1 MPLGRALESASV
13 NVLLNKLAS
22 QQFIDFFFKWK
33 LDTGLLTKLETTLQ
47 VIYAVLDDAEEKQA
61 ENDPHVKNWLD
72 KVRDAAYD
80 AEDIL
85 EEIAIDAL
93 ESRNKV
99 PNFIYESLNLSQEV
113 KEGIDFKKKDIAAA
127 LNPFGERI
135 DSKMRNIVE
144 RLEDIVKQ
152 KDILRLRENT
162 RGIVSGIE
170 KRLTTPL
177 VNEEHVFG
185 SRIYGRDGDKE
196 EMIKLLTSCEENS
209 DEIRVIP
216 IVGMGGLGKTTLA
229 QIVYNDERVMKH
241 FQLQAWAC
249 VSDEFEVKRITKALV
264 ESATKRTC
272 GLNNL
277 ELLQSELRKKLN
289 RRKFLLVL
297 DDVWNE
303 DYGDWDKL
311 RIPLAVGSP
320 GSKIIVTTRS
330 ERVASIMR
338 PGKTYPLKGL
348 SSDDCWSLLEQIAF
362 PNGNSYAFPELK
374 IIAEGVARKCKGLPL
389 AAKSLGGLLRSNPK
403 ENYWKDIL
411 NSKIWDFSINGIIPP
426 LRLSY
431 HHLPPHLKQC
441 FIYCA
446 VFPKDFEFD
455 IEMLVLLWIAEGF
468 VQQPEGG
475 KEMEAMARS
484 YFFDLLSRSFFQ
496 QSSVDKS
503 QYLMHDLIHDLAQF
517 IFGKV
522 FLRLED
528 KAEVVKQSDIYEKT
542 RHFSYIRGDT
552 DIYGKFEPLSKVKC
566 LRTFLSLDPLHGFN
580 IYCLTKKV
588 PGDLLP
594 ELRFLRVLRLS
605 GYEIT
610 KLPDS
615 IGSLK
620 HLRYLNLSYS
630 SIKELPESTST
641 VYNLQTLLLKCP
653 HLVKLPMDLKNL
665 TNLRHLNIETSHL
678 QMMPLDMG
686 KLTSLQ
692 TLSNFVVGEG
702 RGSGIG
708 QLKSLSNLR
717 GKLSISGLQNV
728 VNVRDAIEAKL
739 EDKEYLEKLV
749 LEWTHIFDSTR
760 DEEVENEILDM
771 LQPHENLKNLSI
783 EYYGG
788 TEFPSWVG
796 DPSFSKMEYLNL
808 KGCKKCTSLPS
819 LGQLPL
825 LKELII
831 EGMDGIRHVG
841 PQFYGDDYTSIGP
854 FQSLET
860 LKFENMKEWEEWS
873 SFGDGGVEGF
883 PRLRDLSIL
892 RCPKL
897 TRFSHRFSSL
907 EKLCIQLCEELAA
920 FSRFPSPEN
929 LESEDFPRLRVLDLV
944 RCPKLSKLPNY
955 LPSLEGVWIDDCEKL
970 AVLPK
975 LVKLLKLDLLGSNVE
990 ILGTMVDLRSLTFLQ
1005 INQISTL
1012 KMFPEGFMKRSA
1024 KLEELKIVNCG
1035 DLVDLSNQQL
1045 GLAHLASLRRL
1056 TISGC
1061 PKLVA
1066 LPDEVNKM
1074 LPRLESLDIK
1084 DCCDLEKLPDELFK
1098 LESLSE
1104 LRVEGCQKLVSFP
1117 DMGLPSKL
1125 KRLVIQNCGA
1135 LKAIQDGNLRNNT
1148 SLEFLEIR
1156 SCSSLV
1162 SVLEGGIPTTLKDM
1176 RIYYCSSLK
1185 SLPVEMMNND
1195 MSLEYLEIQ
1204 GCASLLSFPA
1214 GELPKSLKRLEI
1226 SSCGNFLSL
1235 PSSLLNLVHLDFLN
1249 LEDCPLLEYFP
1260 NTGLPTRNLREL
1272 TICKCE
1278 KLQSLPNR
1286 FHNLKS
1292 LQKLAI
1298 SGCPSLVSLP
1308 KQGLPTNLISL
1319 EITNCENL
1327 NPIDEWKL
1335 HKLTTLRTFSI
1346 GGIPGLVSF
1355 SNTYLL
1361 PDSITSLHILKL
1373 PVPSISEGLQN
1384 LSSLETLIIRDCE
1397 ELRSLPKEGLPAT
1410 LSSLRIKNCPLLQ
1423 SRCKE
1428 DTGEDWPKIMDIPD
1442 VVIF

>member
-1 MPLGRALESASV
+1 
-13 NVLLNKLAS
+13 
-22 QQFIDFFFKWK
+22 
-33 LDTGLLTKLETTLQ
+33 
-47 VIYAVLDDAEEKQA
+47 
-61 ENDPHVKNWLD
+61 
-72 KVRDAAYD
+72 
-80 AEDIL
+80 
-85 EEIAIDAL
+85 
-93 ESRNKV
+93 
-99 PNFIYESLNLSQEV
+99 
-113 KEGIDFKKKDIAAA
+113 
-127 LNPFGERI
+127 
-135 DSKMRNIVE
+135 
-144 RLEDIVKQ
+144 
-152 KDILRLRENT
+152 
-162 RGIVSGIE
+162 
-170 KRLTTPL
+170 
-177 VNEEHVFG
+177 
-185 SRIYGRDGDKE
+185 
-196 EMIKLLTSCEENS
+196 
-209 DEIRVIP
+209 
-216 IVGMGGLGKTTLA
+216 
-229 QIVYNDERVMKH
+229 
-241 FQLQAWAC
+241 
-249 VSDEFEVKRITKALV
+249 
-264 ESATKRTC
+264 
-272 GLNNL
+272 
-277 ELLQSELRKKLN
+277 
-289 RRKFLLVL
+289 
-297 DDVWNE
+297 
-303 DYGDWDKL
+303 
-311 RIPLAVGSP
+311 
-320 GSKIIVTTRS
+320 
-330 ERVASIMR
+330 
-338 PGKTYPLKGL
+338 
-348 SSDDCWSLLEQIAF
+348 
-362 PNGNSYAFPELK
+362 
-374 IIAEGVARKCKGLPL
+374 
-389 AAKSLGGLLRSNPK
+389 
-403 ENYWKDIL
+403 
-411 NSKIWDFSINGIIPP
+411 
-426 LRLSY
+426 
-431 HHLPPHLKQC
+431 
-441 FIYCA
+441 
-446 VFPKDFEFD
+446 
-455 IEMLVLLWIAEGF
+455 
-468 VQQPEGG
+468 
-475 KEMEAMARS
+475 MEAMARS

-517 IFGKV
+517 ISGKV

-528 KAEVVKQSDIYEKT
+528 KAEVVKQSNIYEKA

-552 DIYGKFEPLSKVKC
+552 DVYVKFKPLSKV
-566 LRTFLSLDPLHGFN
+566 PE
-580 IYCLTKKV
+580 
-588 PGDLLP
+588 DLLP
-594 ELRFLRVLRLS
+594 ELRFLRVLWLS

-641 VYNLQTLLLKCP
+641 VYNLQTLLLKCR
-653 HLVKLPMDLKNL
+653 HLIKLPMDLKNL
-665 TNLRHLNIETSHL
+665 TNLRHLNIETSGL

-749 LEWTHIFDSTR
+749 LEWIGIFDSTR
-760 DEEVENEILDM
+760 DEKVENEILDM
-771 LQPHENLKNLSI
+771 LQPHENLKISI

-860 LKFENMKEWEEWS
+860 LKI
-873 SFGDGGVEGF
+873 

-907 EKLCIQLCEELAA
+907 EKLCIELCEELAA
-920 FSRFPSPEN
+920 FSRLPSPEN
-929 LESEDFPRLRVLDLV
+929 LESEDFPHRVLDLV
-944 RCPKLSKLPNY
+944 CCPKLSKLSNY

-975 LVKLLKLDLLGSNVE
+975 LVKLLNLDLLGSNVE

-1012 KMFPEGFMKRSA
+1012 KIFPEGFMQQSA

-1035 DLVDLSNQQL
+1035 DLVALSNQQL

-1056 TISGC
+1056 TISAC

-1074 LPRLESLDIK
+1074 PPRLESLDIK
-1084 DCCDLEKLPDELFK
+1084 DCHNLEKLPDELFK

-1104 LRVEGCQKLVSFP
+1104 LRVEGCQKLESFP

-1135 LKAIQDGNLRNNT
+1135 MKAIQDGNLRNNT

-1162 SVLEGGIPTTLKDM
+1162 SVLEGGIPTTLKYM
-1176 RIYYCSSLK
+1176 RISYCSSLK

-1278 KLQSLPNR
+1278 KLKSLPNR

-1298 SGCPSLVSLP
+1298 SDCPSLVSLP

-1319 EITNCENL
+1319 EITRCEKL

-1346 GGIPGLVSF
+1346 GGIPGLV
-1355 SNTYLL
+1355 
-1361 PDSITSLHILKL
+1361 
-1373 PVPSISEGLQN
+1373 
-1384 LSSLETLIIRDCE
+1384 DCE

-1442 VVIF
+1442 AAFLEALMLYSLRRLASNFSKLGVYKVVEDQCGGENTFELLMVSPKLYPSMMLPQGKEELN

>member
-33 LDTGLLTKLETTLQ
+33 LDTGLLTKLQTTLQ

-185 SRIYGRDGDKE
+185 SPIYGRDGDKE

-229 QIVYNDERVMKH
+229 QIVYNDERVKKH
-241 FQLQAWAC
+241 FQLKAWAC

-277 ELLQSELRKKLN
+277 ELLQSELRKMLN

-374 IIAEGVARKCKGLPL
+374 VIAEGVARKCKGLPL
-389 AAKSLGGLLRSNPK
+389 AAKSLGGLLRSNPN

-411 NSKIWDFSINGIIPP
+411 NSKIWDFSNNGIIPP

-441 FIYCA
+441 FVYCA

-517 IFGKV
+517 ISGKE

-528 KAEVVKQSDIYEKT
+528 KAEVVKQSNIYEKA

-552 DIYGKFEPLSKVKC
+552 DVYVKFKPLSKVKC
-566 LRTFLSLDPLHGFN
+566 LRTFLSLDPLHGFK

-588 PGDLLP
+588 PEDLLP
-594 ELRFLRVLRLS
+594 ELRFLRVLWLS

-641 VYNLQTLLLKCP
+641 VYATAK
-653 HLVKLPMDLKNL
+653 M
-665 TNLRHLNIETSHL
+665 S
-678 QMMPLDMG
+678 
-686 KLTSLQ
+686 
-692 TLSNFVVGEG
+692 
-702 RGSGIG
+702 
-708 QLKSLSNLR
+708 

-749 LEWTHIFDSTR
+749 LEWIGIFDGTR
-760 DEEVENEILDM
+760 DEKVENEILDM

-808 KGCKKCTSLPS
+808 KGCKKCISLPS

-831 EGMDGIRHVG
+831 EGMDGIKHVG
-841 PQFYGDDYTSIGP
+841 PQFYGDDYSSIDP

-860 LKFENMKEWEEWS
+860 LKFENIEEWEEWS

-883 PRLRDLSIL
+883 PCLRELSIFK
-892 RCPKL
+892 CPKL

-907 EKLCIQLCEELAA
+907 EKLCIERCQELAA
-920 FSRFPSPEN
+920 FSRLPSPEN
-929 LESEDFPRLRVLDLV
+929 LESEDFPRLRVLRLV

-975 LVKLLKLDLLGSNVE
+975 LVKLLNLDLLGSNVE
-990 ILGTMVDLRSLTFLQ
+990 ILGTMVDLR
-1005 INQISTL
+1005 
-1012 KMFPEGFMKRSA
+1012 FMQQSA

-1035 DLVDLSNQQL
+1035 DLVALSNQQL

-1074 LPRLESLDIK
+1074 PPRLESLDIK
-1084 DCCDLEKLPDELFK
+1084 DCHNLEKLPDELFK

-1104 LRVEGCQKLVSFP
+1104 LRVEGCQKLESFP

-1135 LKAIQDGNLRNNT
+1135 MKAIQDGNLRSNT

-1162 SVLEGGIPTTLKDM
+1162 SVLEGGIPTTLKYM
-1176 RIYYCSSLK
+1176 RISYCKSLK

-1195 MSLEYLEIQ
+1195 MSLEYLEIEA
-1204 GCASLLSFPA
+1204 CASLLSFPV

-1226 SSCGNFLSL
+1226 SICGNFLSL
-1235 PSSLLNLVHLDFLN
+1235 PSSLLNLVHLDFLH
-1249 LEDCPLLEYFP
+1249 LENCPLLEYFP
-1260 NTGLPTRNLREL
+1260 NTGLPTPNLRKL
-1272 TICKCE
+1272 TIATCK
-1278 KLQSLPNR
+1278 KLKFLPNR

-1292 LQKLAI
+1292 LQKLAL
-1298 SGCPSLVSLP
+1298 SRCPSLVSLP

-1319 EITNCENL
+1319 EITRCEKL

-1335 HKLTTLRTFSI
+1335 HKLTTLRTFLFE
-1346 GGIPGLVSF
+1346 GIPGLVSF

-1361 PDSITSLHILKL
+1361 PDSITFLHIQEL
-1373 PVPSISEGLQN
+1373 PDLLSISEGLQN
-1384 LSSLETLIIRDCE
+1384 LTSLETLKIRDCHK
-1397 ELRSLPKEGLPAT
+1397 LQALPKEGLPAT
-1410 LSSLRIKNCPLLQ
+1410 LSSLTIKNCPLIQ
-1423 SRCKE
+1423 SRCME
-1428 DTGEDWPKIMDIPD
+1428 ILDQVLVEFFHTGGREILSGCFSGSTH
-1442 VVIF
+1442 VIFLEKVPFLESKDDDGLHKWVA

>member
-1 MPLGRALESASV
+1 MRSLNYQILLAVSNISV
-13 NVLLNKLAS
+13 TSISLTVQSRSYLS
-22 QQFIDFFFKWK
+22 QQ
-33 LDTGLLTKLETTLQ
+33 
-47 VIYAVLDDAEEKQA
+47 
-61 ENDPHVKNWLD
+61 
-72 KVRDAAYD
+72 
-80 AEDIL
+80 
-85 EEIAIDAL
+85 AL
-93 ESRNKV
+93 S
-99 PNFIYESLNLSQEV
+99 
-113 KEGIDFKKKDIAAA
+113 
-127 LNPFGERI
+127 
-135 DSKMRNIVE
+135 
-144 RLEDIVKQ
+144 
-152 KDILRLRENT
+152 
-162 RGIVSGIE
+162 
-170 KRLTTPL
+170 
-177 VNEEHVFG
+177 
-185 SRIYGRDGDKE
+185 
-196 EMIKLLTSCEENS
+196 
-209 DEIRVIP
+209 
-216 IVGMGGLGKTTLA
+216 
-229 QIVYNDERVMKH
+229 
-241 FQLQAWAC
+241 
-249 VSDEFEVKRITKALV
+249 
-264 ESATKRTC
+264 
-272 GLNNL
+272 
-277 ELLQSELRKKLN
+277 
-289 RRKFLLVL
+289 
-297 DDVWNE
+297 
-303 DYGDWDKL
+303 
-311 RIPLAVGSP
+311 
-320 GSKIIVTTRS
+320 
-330 ERVASIMR
+330 
-338 PGKTYPLKGL
+338 
-348 SSDDCWSLLEQIAF
+348 
-362 PNGNSYAFPELK
+362 
-374 IIAEGVARKCKGLPL
+374 
-389 AAKSLGGLLRSNPK
+389 
-403 ENYWKDIL
+403 
-411 NSKIWDFSINGIIPP
+411 
-426 LRLSY
+426 
-431 HHLPPHLKQC
+431 
-441 FIYCA
+441 
-446 VFPKDFEFD
+446 
-455 IEMLVLLWIAEGF
+455 
-468 VQQPEGG
+468 
-475 KEMEAMARS
+475 
-484 YFFDLLSRSFFQ
+484 
-496 QSSVDKS
+496 
-503 QYLMHDLIHDLAQF
+503 
-517 IFGKV
+517 
-522 FLRLED
+522 
-528 KAEVVKQSDIYEKT
+528 
-542 RHFSYIRGDT
+542 
-552 DIYGKFEPLSKVKC
+552 
-566 LRTFLSLDPLHGFN
+566 
-580 IYCLTKKV
+580 
-588 PGDLLP
+588 
-594 ELRFLRVLRLS
+594 
-605 GYEIT
+605 
-610 KLPDS
+610 
-615 IGSLK
+615 
-620 HLRYLNLSYS
+620 
-630 SIKELPESTST
+630 
-641 VYNLQTLLLKCP
+641 TLLLKCR
-653 HLVKLPMDLKNL
+653 HLIKLPMDLKNV
-665 TNLRHLNIETSHL
+665 TNLRHLNIETSGL
-678 QMMPLDMG
+678 QLMPVDMG

-831 EGMDGIRHVG
+831 EGMDGIKHVG
-841 PQFYGDDYTSIGP
+841 PQFYGDDYSSIDP

-975 LVKLLKLDLLGSNVE
+975 LVKLLNLDLLGSNVE

-1012 KMFPEGFMKRSA
+1012 KIFPEGFMQQSA

-1035 DLVDLSNQQL
+1035 DLVALSNQQL

-1074 LPRLESLDIK
+1074 PPRLESLDIK
-1084 DCCDLEKLPDELFK
+1084 DCHNLEKLPDELFK

-1104 LRVEGCQKLVSFP
+1104 LRVEGCQILVSFP

-1135 LKAIQDGNLRNNT
+1135 MKAIQDGNLRNNT

-1162 SVLEGGIPTTLKDM
+1162 SVLEGGIPITLKYM
-1176 RIYYCSSLK
+1176 RISYCRSLK

-1195 MSLEYLEIQ
+1195 MSLEYLEIEA
-1204 GCASLLSFPA
+1204 CASLLSFPA

-1278 KLQSLPNR
+1278 KLKSLPNR

-1319 EITNCENL
+1319 EITHCEKL

-1361 PDSITSLHILKL
+1361 PDSITFLRILEL
-1373 PVPSISEGLQN
+1373 PDLLSISEGLQN
-1384 LSSLETLIIRDCE
+1384 LTSLETLMIRDCDK
-1397 ELRSLPKEGLPAT
+1397 LQYLPKEGLPAT
-1410 LSSLRIKNCPLLQ
+1410 LSSLTIKNCPLIQ
-1423 SRCKE
+1423 SRCKQ
-1428 DTGEDWPKIMDIPD
+1428 DTGEDWSKIMDIPD
-1442 VVIF
+1442 VVLF

>member
-1 MPLGRALESASV
+1 
-13 NVLLNKLAS
+13 
-22 QQFIDFFFKWK
+22 
-33 LDTGLLTKLETTLQ
+33 
-47 VIYAVLDDAEEKQA
+47 
-61 ENDPHVKNWLD
+61 
-72 KVRDAAYD
+72 
-80 AEDIL
+80 
-85 EEIAIDAL
+85 
-93 ESRNKV
+93 
-99 PNFIYESLNLSQEV
+99 
-113 KEGIDFKKKDIAAA
+113 
-127 LNPFGERI
+127 
-135 DSKMRNIVE
+135 
-144 RLEDIVKQ
+144 
-152 KDILRLRENT
+152 
-162 RGIVSGIE
+162 
-170 KRLTTPL
+170 
-177 VNEEHVFG
+177 
-185 SRIYGRDGDKE
+185 
-196 EMIKLLTSCEENS
+196 
-209 DEIRVIP
+209 
-216 IVGMGGLGKTTLA
+216 
-229 QIVYNDERVMKH
+229 
-241 FQLQAWAC
+241 
-249 VSDEFEVKRITKALV
+249 
-264 ESATKRTC
+264 
-272 GLNNL
+272 
-277 ELLQSELRKKLN
+277 
-289 RRKFLLVL
+289 
-297 DDVWNE
+297 
-303 DYGDWDKL
+303 
-311 RIPLAVGSP
+311 
-320 GSKIIVTTRS
+320 
-330 ERVASIMR
+330 
-338 PGKTYPLKGL
+338 
-348 SSDDCWSLLEQIAF
+348 
-362 PNGNSYAFPELK
+362 
-374 IIAEGVARKCKGLPL
+374 
-389 AAKSLGGLLRSNPK
+389 
-403 ENYWKDIL
+403 
-411 NSKIWDFSINGIIPP
+411 
-426 LRLSY
+426 
-431 HHLPPHLKQC
+431 
-441 FIYCA
+441 
-446 VFPKDFEFD
+446 
-455 IEMLVLLWIAEGF
+455 MLVLLWIAEGF

-475 KEMEAMARS
+475 KEMEATARS

-517 IFGKV
+517 ISGKV

-528 KAEVVKQSDIYEKT
+528 KAEVVKQSNIYEKA

-552 DIYGKFEPLSKVKC
+552 DVYVKFKPLSKVKC

-588 PGDLLP
+588 PEDLLP
-594 ELRFLRVLRLS
+594 ELRFLRVLWLS

-641 VYNLQTLLLKCP
+641 VYNLQTLLLKCR
-653 HLVKLPMDLKNL
+653 HLIKLPMDLKNL
-665 TNLRHLNIETSHL
+665 TNLRHLNIETSDL
-678 QMMPLDMG
+678 QMMPLEMG

-692 TLSNFVVGEG
+692 TLSNFVVGKG

-749 LEWTHIFDSTR
+749 LEWIGIFDSTR
-760 DEEVENEILDM
+760 DEKVENEIFDM

-796 DPSFSKMEYLNL
+796 DPSFSMMEYLNL
-808 KGCKKCTSLPS
+808 KGCKKCISLPS

-831 EGMDGIRHVG
+831 EGMDGIKHVG
-841 PQFYGDDYTSIGP
+841 PQFYGDDYSSIDP

-883 PRLRDLSIL
+883 PCLRELSTF

-907 EKLCIQLCEELAA
+907 EKLRIELCEELAA
-920 FSRFPSPEN
+920 FSRLPSPEN
-929 LESEDFPRLRVLDLV
+929 LESEDFPHLRVLKLV

-975 LVKLLKLDLLGSNVE
+975 LVKLLNLDLLGSNVE

-1012 KMFPEGFMKRSA
+1012 KIFPEGFMQQSA

-1035 DLVDLSNQQL
+1035 DLVALSNQQL

-1074 LPRLESLDIK
+1074 PPRLESLDIK
-1084 DCCDLEKLPDELFK
+1084 DCHNLEKLPDELFK

-1104 LRVEGCQKLVSFP
+1104 LRVEGCQKLESFP

-1135 LKAIQDGNLRNNT
+1135 MKAIQDGNLRNNT

-1162 SVLEGGIPTTLKDM
+1162 SVLEGGIPITLKYM
-1176 RIYYCSSLK
+1176 RISYCRSLK

-1195 MSLEYLEIQ
+1195 MSLEYLEIEA
-1204 GCASLLSFPA
+1204 CASLLSFPA

-1226 SSCGNFLSL
+1226 SICGNFLSL
-1235 PSSLLNLVHLDFLN
+1235 PSSLLNLVHLDFLH

-1278 KLQSLPNR
+1278 KLKSLPNR

-1319 EITNCENL
+1319 EITHCEKL

-1361 PDSITSLHILKL
+1361 PDSITFLRILEL
-1373 PVPSISEGLQN
+1373 PDLLSISEGLQN
-1384 LSSLETLIIRDCE
+1384 LTSLETLMIRDCDK
-1397 ELRSLPKEGLPAT
+1397 LQYLPKEGLPAT
-1410 LSSLRIKNCPLLQ
+1410 LSSLTIKNCPLLQ
-1423 SRCKE
+1423 SRCKQ
-1428 DTGEDWPKIMDIPD
+1428 DTGEDWSKIMDIPD
-1442 VVIF
+1442 VVLF

>member
-22 QQFIDFFFKWK
+22 QQFIDFFLKWK
-33 LDTGLLTKLETTLQ
+33 LDIGLLIKLETTLQ

-99 PNFIYESLNLSQEV
+99 PNFICESLNLSQEV

-135 DSKMRNIVE
+135 DSKMRDIVE
-144 RLEDIVKQ
+144 RLEDVVKQ

-185 SRIYGRDGDKE
+185 SRIYGRDGDRE

-209 DEIRVIP
+209 DEVCVIP

-229 QIVYNDERVMKH
+229 QIVYNDERVKKH
-241 FQLQAWAC
+241 FQLKAWAC
-249 VSDEFEVKRITKALV
+249 VSDEFDVMRITKALV
-264 ESATKRTC
+264 ESGTKRTC
-272 GLNNL
+272 GMNNL
-277 ELLQSELRKKLN
+277 ELLQGKLRDMLN

-311 RIPLAVGSP
+311 RIPLAIGSP

-338 PGKTYPLKGL
+338 PGKAYPLKEL

-362 PNGNSYAFPELK
+362 PHRNSDAFPGLK

-389 AAKSLGGLLRSNPK
+389 AAKSLGGLLRSNPE

-411 NSKIWDFSINGIIPP
+411 NSRIWDLSNNGIIPP
-426 LRLSY
+426 
-431 HHLPPHLKQC
+431 
-441 FIYCA
+441 
-446 VFPKDFEFD
+446 
-455 IEMLVLLWIAEGF
+455 
-468 VQQPEGG
+468 
-475 KEMEAMARS
+475 
-484 YFFDLLSRSFFQ
+484 
-496 QSSVDKS
+496 
-503 QYLMHDLIHDLAQF
+503 
-517 IFGKV
+517 
-522 FLRLED
+522 LRLED
-528 KAEVVKQSDIYEKT
+528 KAEVVKQSNIYEKA

-552 DIYGKFEPLSKVKC
+552 DVYVKFKPLSKVKC

-588 PGDLLP
+588 PEDLLP
-594 ELRFLRVLRLS
+594 ELRFLRVLWLS

-641 VYNLQTLLLKCP
+641 VYNLQTLLLKCR
-653 HLVKLPMDLKNL
+653 HLIKLPMDLKNL
-665 TNLRHLNIETSHL
+665 TNLRHLNIETSDL
-678 QMMPLDMG
+678 QMMPLEMG

-692 TLSNFVVGEG
+692 TLSNFVVGKG

-749 LEWTHIFDSTR
+749 LEWIGIFDSTR
-760 DEEVENEILDM
+760 DEKVENEIFDM

-796 DPSFSKMEYLNL
+796 DPSFSMMEYLNL
-808 KGCKKCTSLPS
+808 KGCKKCISLPS

-831 EGMDGIRHVG
+831 EGMDGIKHVG
-841 PQFYGDDYTSIGP
+841 PQFYGDDYSSIDP

-883 PRLRDLSIL
+883 PCLRELSTF

-907 EKLCIQLCEELAA
+907 EKLRIELCEELAA
-920 FSRFPSPEN
+920 FSRLPSPEN
-929 LESEDFPRLRVLDLV
+929 LESEDFPHLRVLKLV

-975 LVKLLKLDLLGSNVE
+975 LVKLLNLDLLGSNVE

-1012 KMFPEGFMKRSA
+1012 KIFPEGFMQQSA

-1035 DLVDLSNQQL
+1035 DLVALSNQQL

-1074 LPRLESLDIK
+1074 PPRLESLDIK
-1084 DCCDLEKLPDELFK
+1084 DCHNLEKLPDELFK

-1104 LRVEGCQKLVSFP
+1104 LRVEGCQKLESFP

-1135 LKAIQDGNLRNNT
+1135 MKAIQDGNLRNNT

-1162 SVLEGGIPTTLKDM
+1162 SVLEGGIPITLKYM
-1176 RIYYCSSLK
+1176 RISYCRSLK

-1195 MSLEYLEIQ
+1195 MSLEYLEIEA
-1204 GCASLLSFPA
+1204 CASLLSFPA

-1226 SSCGNFLSL
+1226 SICGNFLSL
-1235 PSSLLNLVHLDFLN
+1235 PSSLLNLVHLDFLH

-1278 KLQSLPNR
+1278 KLKSLPNR

-1319 EITNCENL
+1319 EITHCEKL

-1361 PDSITSLHILKL
+1361 PDSITFLRILEL
-1373 PVPSISEGLQN
+1373 PDLLSISEGLQN
-1384 LSSLETLIIRDCE
+1384 LTSLETLMIRDCDK
-1397 ELRSLPKEGLPAT
+1397 LQYLPKEGLPAT
-1410 LSSLRIKNCPLLQ
+1410 LSSLTIKNCPLLQ
-1423 SRCKE
+1423 SRCKQ
-1428 DTGEDWPKIMDIPD
+1428 DTGEDWSKIMDIPD
-1442 VVIF
+1442 VVLF

>member
-22 QQFIDFFFKWK
+22 QQFIDFFLKWK
-33 LDTGLLTKLETTLQ
+33 LDIGLLIKLETTLQ

-99 PNFIYESLNLSQEV
+99 PNFI
-113 KEGIDFKKKDIAAA
+113 
-127 LNPFGERI
+127 
-135 DSKMRNIVE
+135 
-144 RLEDIVKQ
+144 Q

-209 DEIRVIP
+209 DEVCVIP

-229 QIVYNDERVMKH
+229 QIVYNDERVKKH
-241 FQLQAWAC
+241 FQLKAWAC
-249 VSDEFEVKRITKALV
+249 VSDEFDVMRITKALL
-264 ESATKRTC
+264 ESGTKRTC
-272 GLNNL
+272 GMNNL
-277 ELLQSELRKKLN
+277 ELLQGKLRDMLN

-320 GSKIIVTTRS
+320 
-330 ERVASIMR
+330 
-338 PGKTYPLKGL
+338 
-348 SSDDCWSLLEQIAF
+348 EQIAF
-362 PNGNSYAFPELK
+362 PHRNSDAFPGLK

-389 AAKSLGGLLRSNPK
+389 AAKSLGGLLRSNPE

-411 NSKIWDFSINGIIPP
+411 NSRIWD
-426 LRLSY
+426 LS
-431 HHLPPHLKQC
+431 KQWHNST
-441 FIYCA
+441 
-446 VFPKDFEFD
+446 PE
-455 IEMLVLLWIAEGF
+455 
-468 VQQPEGG
+468 QPEGG
-475 KEMEAMARS
+475 KEMEATARS
-484 YFFDLLSRSFFQ
+484 YFFDLLS
-496 QSSVDKS
+496 
-503 QYLMHDLIHDLAQF
+503 
-517 IFGKV
+517 
-522 FLRLED
+522 RLED
-528 KAEVVKQSDIYEKT
+528 KAEVVKQSNIYEKA

-552 DIYGKFEPLSKVKC
+552 DVYVKFKPLSKVKC

-588 PGDLLP
+588 PEDLLP
-594 ELRFLRVLRLS
+594 EL
-605 GYEIT
+605 
-610 KLPDS
+610 
-615 IGSLK
+615 
-620 HLRYLNLSYS
+620 S

-641 VYNLQTLLLKCP
+641 VYNLQTLLLKCR
-653 HLVKLPMDLKNL
+653 HLIKLPMDLKNL
-665 TNLRHLNIETSHL
+665 TNLRHLNIETSDL
-678 QMMPLDMG
+678 QMMPLEMG

-692 TLSNFVVGEG
+692 TLSNFVVGKDS
-702 RGSGIG
+702 GSGIG

-749 LEWTHIFDSTR
+749 LEWIGIFDSTR
-760 DEEVENEILDM
+760 DEKVENEILDM

-796 DPSFSKMEYLNL
+796 DPSFSMMEYLNL
-808 KGCKKCTSLPS
+808 KGCKKCISLPS

-831 EGMDGIRHVG
+831 EGMDGIKHVG
-841 PQFYGDDYTSIGP
+841 PQFYGDDYSSIDP

-860 LKFENMKEWEEWS
+860 LKK
-873 SFGDGGVEGF
+873 
-883 PRLRDLSIL
+883 LRI
-892 RCPKL
+892 
-897 TRFSHRFSSL
+897 
-907 EKLCIQLCEELAA
+907 ELCEELAA
-920 FSRFPSPEN
+920 FSRLPSPEN
-929 LESEDFPRLRVLDLV
+929 LESEDFPHLRVLKLV

-975 LVKLLKLDLLGSNVE
+975 LVKLLNLELLGSNVE
-990 ILGTMVDLRSLTFLQ
+990 ILGTMVDLS
-1005 INQISTL
+1005 
-1012 KMFPEGFMKRSA
+1012 
-1024 KLEELKIVNCG
+1024 
-1035 DLVDLSNQQL
+1035 LSNQQL

-1074 LPRLESLDIK
+1074 PPRLESLDIK
-1084 DCCDLEKLPDELFK
+1084 DCHNLEKLPDELFK
-1098 LESLSE
+1098 LESL
-1104 LRVEGCQKLVSFP
+1104 
-1117 DMGLPSKL
+1117 
-1125 KRLVIQNCGA
+1125 I
-1135 LKAIQDGNLRNNT
+1135 
-1148 SLEFLEIR
+1148 
-1156 SCSSLV
+1156 
-1162 SVLEGGIPTTLKDM
+1162 LEGGIPITLKYM
-1176 RIYYCSSLK
+1176 RISYCRSLK

-1195 MSLEYLEIQ
+1195 MSLEYLEIEA
-1204 GCASLLSFPA
+1204 CASLCPFQQASYPNLLSV
-1214 GELPKSLKRLEI
+1214 LRLV
-1226 SSCGNFLSL
+1226 F
-1235 PSSLLNLVHLDFLN
+1235 V
-1249 LEDCPLLEYFP
+1249 
-1260 NTGLPTRNLREL
+1260 
-1272 TICKCE
+1272 
-1278 KLQSLPNR
+1278 
-1286 FHNLKS
+1286 
-1292 LQKLAI
+1292 
-1298 SGCPSLVSLP
+1298 
-1308 KQGLPTNLISL
+1308 GLPTNLISL
-1319 EITNCENL
+1319 EITHCEKL

-1346 GGIPGLVSF
+1346 GGIPGPVSF

-1361 PDSITSLHILKL
+1361 PDSITFLRILEL
-1373 PVPSISEGLQN
+1373 PDLLSISEGLQN
-1384 LSSLETLIIRDCE
+1384 LTSLETVE
-1397 ELRSLPKEGLPAT
+1397 
-1410 LSSLRIKNCPLLQ
+1410 
-1423 SRCKE
+1423 
-1428 DTGEDWPKIMDIPD
+1428 
-1442 VVIF
+1442 F

>member
-33 LDTGLLTKLETTLQ
+33 LDTGLLTKLQTTLQ

-185 SRIYGRDGDKE
+185 SPIYGRDGDKE

-229 QIVYNDERVMKH
+229 QIVYNDERVKKH
-241 FQLQAWAC
+241 FQLKAWAC

-277 ELLQSELRKKLN
+277 ELLQSELRKMLN

-374 IIAEGVARKCKGLPL
+374 VIAEGVARKCKGLPL
-389 AAKSLGGLLRSNPK
+389 AAKSLGGLLRSNPN

-411 NSKIWDFSINGIIPP
+411 NSKIWDFSNNGIIPP

-441 FIYCA
+441 FVYCA

-517 IFGKV
+517 ISGKE

-528 KAEVVKQSDIYEKT
+528 KAEVVKQSNIYEKA

-552 DIYGKFEPLSKVKC
+552 DVYVKFKPLSKVKC
-566 LRTFLSLDPLHGFN
+566 LRTFLSLDPLHGFK

-588 PGDLLP
+588 PEDLLP
-594 ELRFLRVLRLS
+594 ELRFLRVLWLS

-641 VYNLQTLLLKCP
+641 VYAT
-653 HLVKLPMDLKNL
+653 
-665 TNLRHLNIETSHL
+665 
-678 QMMPLDMG
+678 
-686 KLTSLQ
+686 
-692 TLSNFVVGEG
+692 
-702 RGSGIG
+702 
-708 QLKSLSNLR
+708 
-717 GKLSISGLQNV
+717 
-728 VNVRDAIEAKL
+728 AK
-739 EDKEYLEKLV
+739 
-749 LEWTHIFDSTR
+749 
-760 DEEVENEILDM
+760 M
-771 LQPHENLKNLSI
+771 
-783 EYYGG
+783 
-788 TEFPSWVG
+788 
-796 DPSFSKMEYLNL
+796 
-808 KGCKKCTSLPS
+808 
-819 LGQLPL
+819 
-825 LKELII
+825 
-831 EGMDGIRHVG
+831 
-841 PQFYGDDYTSIGP
+841 
-854 FQSLET
+854 
-860 LKFENMKEWEEWS
+860 S
-873 SFGDGGVEGF
+873 S
-883 PRLRDLSIL
+883 S
-892 RCPKL
+892 
-897 TRFSHRFSSL
+897 
-907 EKLCIQLCEELAA
+907 
-920 FSRFPSPEN
+920 
-929 LESEDFPRLRVLDLV
+929 
-944 RCPKLSKLPNY
+944 Y
-955 LPSLEGVWIDDCEKL
+955 
-970 AVLPK
+970 
-975 LVKLLKLDLLGSNVE
+975 
-990 ILGTMVDLRSLTFLQ
+990 
-1005 INQISTL
+1005 
-1012 KMFPEGFMKRSA
+1012 
-1024 KLEELKIVNCG
+1024 
-1035 DLVDLSNQQL
+1035 
-1045 GLAHLASLRRL
+1045 
-1056 TISGC
+1056 
-1061 PKLVA
+1061 
-1066 LPDEVNKM
+1066 
-1074 LPRLESLDIK
+1074 
-1084 DCCDLEKLPDELFK
+1084 
-1098 LESLSE
+1098 
-1104 LRVEGCQKLVSFP
+1104 
-1117 DMGLPSKL
+1117 
-1125 KRLVIQNCGA
+1125 
-1135 LKAIQDGNLRNNT
+1135 
-1148 SLEFLEIR
+1148 
-1156 SCSSLV
+1156 
-1162 SVLEGGIPTTLKDM
+1162 
-1176 RIYYCSSLK
+1176 
-1185 SLPVEMMNND
+1185 
-1195 MSLEYLEIQ
+1195 
-1204 GCASLLSFPA
+1204 
-1214 GELPKSLKRLEI
+1214 
-1226 SSCGNFLSL
+1226 
-1235 PSSLLNLVHLDFLN
+1235 
-1249 LEDCPLLEYFP
+1249 
-1260 NTGLPTRNLREL
+1260 
-1272 TICKCE
+1272 
-1278 KLQSLPNR
+1278 
-1286 FHNLKS
+1286 
-1292 LQKLAI
+1292 
-1298 SGCPSLVSLP
+1298 
-1308 KQGLPTNLISL
+1308 
-1319 EITNCENL
+1319 
-1327 NPIDEWKL
+1327 
-1335 HKLTTLRTFSI
+1335 
-1346 GGIPGLVSF
+1346 
-1355 SNTYLL
+1355 
-1361 PDSITSLHILKL
+1361 
-1373 PVPSISEGLQN
+1373 
-1384 LSSLETLIIRDCE
+1384 
-1397 ELRSLPKEGLPAT
+1397 
-1410 LSSLRIKNCPLLQ
+1410 
-1423 SRCKE
+1423 
-1428 DTGEDWPKIMDIPD
+1428 
-1442 VVIF
+1442 